1 MFIECPV
8 DMYGKDCDQECPPC
22 YNGGICHDIWGV
34 CVCPAGFS
42 GLNCEI
48 GKCEFL
54 TFFSTSFCE
63 GGPFPSSFKQLKTR
77 KR

>member
-1 MFIECPV
+1 M

-22 YNGGICHDIWGV
+22 YNGGICHDTWGV

-48 GKCEFL
+48 GKYERL
-54 TFFSTSFCE
+54 TFFSKILFFMKMIFSFV
-63 GGPFPSSFKQLKTR
+63 
-77 KR
+77 